1 MSRHLLI
8 QKQFIWRFDTFLI
21 DKGTIGIYIVYD
33 KTWMYTGINVDQA
46 VKALSEHSQNGKNHI
61 FKVRKIARNL

>member
-46 VKALSEHSQNGKNHI
+46 VKALLPFVLIEY
-61 FKVRKIARNL
+61 NLQYYLY